1 MESKNEFGQI
11 YDMKVFFK
19 VSSISGFDK
28 NQRHDLQYSQIKGY
42 GSNLCG
48 KEKRELRVT
57 CYEFKSTTYEF
68 KSTSY
73 QFKSTS

>member
-48 KEKRELRVT
+48 KEKRELRV
-57 CYEFKSTTYEF
+57 
-68 KSTSY
+68 
-73 QFKSTS
+73 QIHDLRV